1 MAERM
6 KVLQIVEPG
15 RSEIVELPVPEP
27 GTGQALV
34 KVQGVTTC
42 PHWDMHII
50 AGEPMF
56 PGGKLEYPYTA
67 GQPGHE
73 ATGAVVAVGPETA
86 GAKVGDRVSLW
97 RDQGPTRP
105 GFYAQYA
112 VGDAANLITVPE
124 TLSEEATAPVELAM
138 CVHVSIDQ
146 LLSISQISSMRF
158 GVGGLG
164 PAGLIAIQMAK
175 AYGAAEVVAFDPVE
189 ERRALA
195 LELGADRALPPTAE
209 AFPYDRFSEGGL
221 DVSMDCTGL
230 PVSIEFLMDRTR
242 DSVALFGVLR
252 EEVRFT
258 MNHWRRALK
267 LIGYAAHSRSAAE
280 RAVQLIRANRL
291 DLVPLT
297 TARLPFSRYAEGVS
311 LLKEKKAIKI
321 LYDPWLD

>member
-1 MAERM
+1 MSEVMA
-6 KVLQIVEPG
+6 VLQIMEPG
-15 RSEIVELPVPEP
+15 KAEVVELPIPEP
-27 GTGQALV
+27 ATGQALV
-34 KVQGVTTC
+34 KVSGVTTC
-42 PHWDMHII
+42 PHWDMHIM

-73 ATGAVVAVGPETA
+73 ATGEVVAIGPETA
-86 GAKVGDRVSLW
+86 GVKVGDRVSLW

-112 VGDAANLITVPE
+112 IGDAANLIQVPE
-124 TLSEEATAPVELAM
+124 GLPESATAPIELAM

-146 LLSISQISSMRF
+146 LLSISKISGSRL

-164 PAGLIAIQMAK
+164 PAGLIAIQMGK
-175 AYGAAEVVAFDPVE
+175 AYGAAEVVAFDPVP
-189 ERRALA
+189 ERRELA
-195 LELGADRALPPTAE
+195 LKLGADRALEPTSD
-209 AFPYDRFSEGGL
+209 AFPHDRFSEGAL
-221 DVSMDCTGL
+221 DVSIDCTGL

-267 LIGYAAHSRSAAE
+267 LIGYGAHNRSAAE
-280 RAVQLIRANRL
+280 RAVQLIRAEKL
-291 DLVPLT
+291 DLTPLT
-297 TARLPFSRYAEGVS
+297 TVTLPFSRYAEGVDM
-311 LLKEKKAIKI
+311 LKEKKAIKI
-321 LYDPWLD
+321 LYDPWI